1 MANSMITNAVNEEET
16 MIDDDKSLTPP
27 SEKVA
32 NDERKKQHERAKVDL
47 ENSILKRQVSLS
59 PVEMAFLRC
68 LLLDEE
74 PGRSEIVETGS
85 NHMDET
91 LDDAQG
97 DSVNLHTELIQKVKG
112 VLDDDLLFST
122 PFVDGIDDERNTL
135 PPRSKRQRR
144 NRMNLLGLWR
154 AHEDGI
160 APAMLLREAARRSSI
175 PSSAAE
181 PGTSELDS
189 INTPHAVAD
198 VDDLESDLP
207 SIASDRK
214 IRRERKGQNHVER
227 KENVAD
233 AEVISATSSWEM
245 SEGGFDHYDA
255 WEVLKDEY
263 ADDFGMKGYAFSE
276 ELNKGEN
283 RFSDDDVNDN
293 DRALFKILGTSADD
307 VTAHPHVLSPPLMDS
322 LYTFL
327 PDTLANENLWLQF
340 SLVRDGAN
348 LEILKKYVRAAR
360 CTILAIET
368 TDGDVFGSF
377 TSSPWRSSYGY
388 FGTGEA
394 FLWRMRHSRLSPCH
408 SLLEQAQ
415 LESEVDIYP
424 YSGLNN
430 FVQLC
435 NESKLALGGGEIK
448 PSKHGHPQP
457 ELPVLSHPF
466 RVSLDKGQNYGF
478 GLAISDDL
486 LRGTSSP
493 CGTFRNPCLCNH
505 TSQGEV
511 FDISNLEVW
520 TFTPGESVDQAEKL
534 QMSSFFVQESVESSI
549 RGSQSNDQFSSQ
561 DFTQE
566 EFYRRVG
573 MDDDNELDRVG
584 WEYSNMMNGVFS
596 S

>member
-1 MANSMITNAVNEEET
+1 MTNNMNTNAVNQEDT
-16 MIDDDKSLTPP
+16 MIDDDKSSTSA

-32 NDERKKQHERAKVDL
+32 NDERKKQHKRIKVDL
-47 ENSILKRQVSLS
+47 KKSILKRVSLS

-68 LLLDEE
+68 LLLDED
-74 PGRSEIVETGS
+74 PGRAEIVETGS
-85 NHMDET
+85 NHIMHEA
-91 LDDAQG
+91 LGDAEG
-97 DSVNLHTELIQKVKG
+97 DSVNLRTELIQKAKG
-112 VLDDDLLFST
+112 VLDDELLFST
-122 PFVDGIDDERNTL
+122 PFVDDIGGERNIV
-135 PPRSKRQRR
+135 PPRSKRKRQ
-144 NRMNLLGLWR
+144 NHMNLIGLWR
-154 AHEDGI
+154 AHEDGV
-160 APAMLLREAARRSSI
+160 APSMLLREAARRSSI
-175 PSSAAE
+175 TSSAAKL
-181 PGTSELDS
+181 GTSELDS
-189 INTPHAVAD
+189 INNPQAVAD
-198 VDDLESDLP
+198 MDDLESDLP
-207 SIASDRK
+207 SIASDK
-214 IRRERKGQNHVER
+214 EIRPERKGLNRLER
-227 KENVAD
+227 KENGAD
-233 AEVISATSSWEM
+233 VEDVSSTSSWDM

-276 ELNKGEN
+276 ELNKGED
-283 RFSDDDVNDN
+283 RFSEDDVNND

-307 VTAHPHVLSPPLMDS
+307 VTARPHVLSPPLMDS

-340 SLVRDGAN
+340 SLVRDGAS

-368 TDGDVFGSF
+368 TAGDVFGAF
-377 TSSPWRSSYGY
+377 TSSPWRTSHGY

-435 NESKLALGGGEIK
+435 SKSKLAIGGGEIK
-448 PSKHGHPQP
+448 TSKHGHHQAA
-457 ELPVLSHPF
+457 LPVLSHPF

-493 CGTFRNPCLCNH
+493 CATFRNPCLCNH
-505 TSQGEV
+505 ASQGEV
-511 FDISNLEVW
+511 FEISNLEVW
-520 TFTPGESVDQAEKL
+520 TFTSGESVDQAEKL
-534 QMSSFFVQESVESSI
+534 QMSTFFAQESVESSI
-549 RGSQSNDQFSSQ
+549 RGISQSSDLFSSQ

-573 MDDDNELDRVG
+573 MDDDNALDRVG
-584 WEYSNMMNGVFS
+584 WEYSNMMNGGL
-596 S
+596 